1 MSRILFAAVVTA
13 VFMAPLE
20 CAAQTA
26 AAPTPAATAAPA
38 PAAAAAAAAPAV
50 SPEQAELL
58 KSSEAFLRNLF
69 AWGPNFKVKLGPL
82 APSSA
87 PDFYTLP
94 LEVTLNGQTDGGT
107 FFVSKDGKTFLR
119 GDMFDTSADP
129 FAENRAKI
137 HVEGNPTKGPA
148 NARVTVVAF
157 SDFQCPHCREFYET
171 LKVLEPK
178 YPQVRFVYKD
188 FPLAQIHPWATTAA
202 VGARCAF
209 MQQPDAFWQVHDAI
223 FQNQD
228 VISTENVWEKIL
240 GFARAAGLDPD
251 SLKACMASPEPIKAI
266 EGNVHDGQTVSVTS
280 TPTVFVNGRPVVGG
294 DKATVQQYI
303 DYELQAQH
311 VPSAARTSPGAVVP
325 HTPSTP
331 KH

>member
-1 MSRILFAAVVTA
+1 MALFL
-13 VFMAPLE
+13 APLE

-26 AAPTPAATAAPA
+26 SAPVTAPATPAASVPA
-38 PAAAAAAAAPAV
+38 P
-50 SPEQAELL
+50 SLTPEQAELL
-58 KSSEAFLRNLF
+58 KSSEVFIRNLF
-69 AWGPNFKVKLGPL
+69 AWGPNYKVKLGPL
-82 APSSA
+82 TPSSS

-94 LEVTLNGQTDGGT
+94 LEVTLNGQTDGGS
-107 FFVSKDGKTFLR
+107 FFVSKDGKAFLR

-137 HVEGNPTKGPA
+137 HLDDNPAKGPA
-148 NARVTVVAF
+148 GARVTVVGF
-157 SDFQCPHCREFYET
+157 SDFQCPHCREFYEA

-209 MQQPDAFWQVHDAI
+209 MQQPDAFWQLHDAI
-223 FQNQD
+223 FQNQG

-240 GFARAAGLDPD
+240 GFARVAGLDPD
-251 SLKACMASPEPIKAI
+251 ALKMCMSSPEPIKAI
-266 EGNVHDGQTVSVTS
+266 EANVHDGQAVSINS

-303 DYELQAQH
+303 DFELQAQH
-311 VPSAARTSPGAVVP
+311 VASVPRNSPVAASPQRSPS
-325 HTPSTP
+325 P
-331 KH
+331 KR